1 MAARVLHVVDLADIG
16 GVEQKLRFY
25 LQGSTAR
32 GRIQH
37 HLFLRGGRPHP
48 DIRDDVMADAV
59 SVSLGKFRWG
69 LRIPGWL
76 PRLRQLSVAACVSRV
91 APDAILIW
99 NRLGESGLIDA
110 LAAATD
116 APILHCECGGAWG
129 RLDPQAVD
137 RYLGRISS
145 VICAS
150 RACKRMLELRW
161 GWQGTVAA
169 VCNGLRPDCRAEGLG
184 PKQLSRGGTVSLGVA
199 ARMVPIKGI
208 CLAVQAL
215 RTLLDRGYD
224 VELHLAGGGDRA
236 GQKRLKTL
244 VGALG
249 LSERVRF
256 HGIVRD
262 MVAFYRIVHILLCPS
277 IREPFGSVCVEAA
290 AQGCVVVAT
299 GVDGL
304 VEAVQDGVTGLCI
317 APDTPLPRYMEFAGN
332 SGRFPIVTYDPNS
345 DSLRTP
351 SFMAPETLAE
361 VVGRLIEAPDDFVR
375 FSAAAIRRSH
385 EELHFDGFIDA
396 LDNALLNAIA

>member
-1 MAARVLHVVDLADIG
+1 MWSTWRNIG
-16 GVEQKLRFY
+16 GVEQKVRFY

-37 HLFLRGGRPHP
+37 HLLLRGGRPHP

-76 PRLRQLSVAACVSRV
+76 PRLRQLNVTDCVSRV

-99 NRLGESGLIDA
+99 NRLGESSLVDA
-110 LAAATD
+110 LAIATD

-150 RACKRMLELRW
+150 LACKRMLELRW
-161 GWQGTVAA
+161 GWQGAVGA
-169 VCNGLRPDCRAEGLG
+169 VCNGLRPDCRADGIQ
-184 PKQLSRGGTVSLGVA
+184 PKQLSREGTIRLGMA

-215 RTLLDRGYD
+215 RTLLDRGYN
-224 VELHLAGGGDRA
+224 VELHLAGGGDRG
-236 GQKRLKTL
+236 GQVRLKAL
-244 VGALG
+244 IGALG
-249 LSERVRF
+249 VSERVRF

-262 MVAFYRIVHILLCPS
+262 MVAYYRTVDILLCPS
-277 IREPFGSVCVEAA
+277 IREPYGSVCVEAA
-290 AQGCVVVAT
+290 SQGCVVVAS

-317 APDTPLPRYMEFAGN
+317 PPDTPLQQYMEFGGN
-332 SGRFPIVTYDPNS
+332 SGRLPIVTYDPTS
-345 DSLRTP
+345 DSLLTP
-351 SFMAPETLAE
+351 RFVAPETLAE
-361 VVGRLIEAPDDFVR
+361 VVGGLVEAPGEFER

-385 EELHFDGFIDA
+385 EDLHFDSYIDA
-396 LDNALLNAIA
+396 LDSALLNAIS